1 LFQIIRIQSIRLP
14 IIFAADNVDDDFV
27 SDITLLLP
35 VCQDKKQVHL
45 YALFSVLELYLYD
58 SGG

>member
-1 LFQIIRIQSIRLP
+1 MQSIRLP
-14 IIFAADNVDDDFV
+14 IIFAADNVDDDFF